1 MYSFQNILKL
11 LKTNTNL
18 LFNKKIDE
26 DSAQGSCGILLVSEE
41 KINENENEIPKDC
54 RDLISN
60 FKTNSVFYKYGNNG
74 HNCTLSRQEYVISQS
89 LMSTCAHL
97 PNFLRSIMYMKN
109 SFLRKDKCL
118 DPFDVGPSI
127 NKNNLLCTD
136 LVIFEYI
143 ENNISFYKLLKNKN
157 LSDDFINSMIMQIF
171 ICLICAQQNIDFVH
185 NDLHAN
191 NILILKCDKN
201 LKILYKLIIGKKE
214 TFFLIPTYGYFPV
227 IIDYGYSYTK
237 ECENMSVECLDL
249 DNYGLITYKFDSLSD
264 FIRLSVV
271 LAGKNINKDLSLKIK
286 SLFKDLPI
294 SMENSWEKIIEK
306 DTLWYVEKIFLK
318 ILNDDVKYKK
328 NKKFYDQILR
338 LLIRKITLPIKY
350 DESYN
355 NVDVYK
361 ELTTFFIE
369 WYSIEKWLKYDCEKI
384 YIFREL
390 IDSTRRNC
398 DSIEKISI
406 DVSNGLEKLI
416 NKIIPLEIN
425 WECLVNSLKLSTGY
439 IENIIYKK
447 IKELNL
453 KRKKQLYTKLISGEN
468 MFLEYIPYLYK
479 NSKKK
484 LVEDDIILLID
495 NIDKSNMIIKP
506 NIKDYYSEKQIYK
519 LFQDD

>member
-1 MYSFQNILKL
+1 MYSFQNIVKL

-18 LFNKKIDE
+18 IFNKKIDE
-26 DSAQGSCGILLVSEE
+26 ESAQGSCGILLISDKEL
-41 KINENENEIPKDC
+41 KITSKDSEIPKDC

-60 FKTNSVFYKYGNNG
+60 FKTNCVFYKYGNNG
-74 HNCTLSRQEYVISQS
+74 RNCTLSRQEYVISQS

-109 SFLRKDKCL
+109 SFVRKDKCL
-118 DPFDVGPSI
+118 DPFEINPNT
-127 NKNNLLCTD
+127 NKNLLLCTD
-136 LVIFEYI
+136 LIIFEYI
-143 ENNISFYKLLKNKN
+143 ENNISFYKLLKNTN
-157 LSDDFINSMIMQIF
+157 LSLDFINSIIMQIF
-171 ICLICAQQNIDFVH
+171 LCLICSQQNVNFVH

-201 LKILYKLIIGKKE
+201 LKILYRIYLDDKE
-214 TFFLIPTYGYFPV
+214 QYFLIPTYGYFPV

-271 LAGKNINKDLSLKIK
+271 LAGKNVNKNLSNKIK
-286 SLFKDLPI
+286 EMFKNLPI

-318 ILNDDVKYKK
+318 ILNDNNKYKR

-350 DESYN
+350 DDTYK
-355 NVDVYK
+355 NVDVSN
-361 ELTTFFIE
+361 ELTKFFNE

-398 DSIEKISI
+398 DNPEKISL
-406 DVSNGLEKLI
+406 DVSNGFKNVIDKLI
-416 NKIIPLEIN
+416 PLDVN
-425 WECLVNSLKLSTGY
+425 WNILISSLKLSTGY

-447 IKELNL
+447 IKELNS
-453 KRKKQLYTKLISGEN
+453 KRQSQLYSKLISGEHI
-468 MFLEYIPYLYK
+468 FLEYIPFLYK
-479 NSKKK
+479 NSNKK
-484 LVEDDIILLID
+484 LIEDDIILLID
-495 NIDKSNMIIKP
+495 NIDKSNMLIKP
-506 NIKDYYSEKQIYK
+506 NIKNYLSEKQIYY
-519 LFQDD
+519 LFQ